1 MYNSKYACV
10 RDPGPRPSSW
20 IGKAGAGVFSVD
32 GIIGGEWK
40 KYIFLKS
47 EKYC

>member
-1 MYNSKYACV
+1 V
-10 RDPGPRPSSW
+10 TPPPRPSSW

-32 GIIGGEWK
+32 GKLGGEWK

-47 EKYC
+47 RNTVKTT